1 MNTRKVEMNIRQNE
15 LTEEEAYAF
24 DWWLECGEW
33 RFDNTIFIGST
44 IDKNTGEI
52 VREAMR
58 ESKKPQNPNGTADL
72 GYDAIAQFQESGL
85 ADDFWDRNY

>member
-1 MNTRKVEMNIRQNE
+1 MNIRQNE

-24 DWWLECGEW
+24 VWWLEFGEW

-44 IDKNTGEI
+44 IDNNTGEI

-85 ADDFWDRNY
+85 ADDFWDR